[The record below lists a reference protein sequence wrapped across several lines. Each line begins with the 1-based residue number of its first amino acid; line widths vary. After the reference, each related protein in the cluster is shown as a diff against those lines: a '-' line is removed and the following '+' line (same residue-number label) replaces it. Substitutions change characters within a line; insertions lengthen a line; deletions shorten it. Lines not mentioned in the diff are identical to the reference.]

1 MHHNTPINQAGLPS
15 SLTLIKATLAALIA
29 SVIILLC
36 IILPAEFA
44 IDITGVGKH
53 LGLQKMGEIKVSLAQ
68 EQQSEVLSQGS
79 DSVTTVLAATSTQIE
94 SNKQGVAINQTNITS
109 ISPAQTGI
117 TNQEKA
123 EAFASDSRT
132 LVLANGDAAEL
143 KVALNKG
150 EFVNFNWRASAKVN
164 FDNHGDSKNISYH
177 PYSKGKGVKQDIGRI
192 QAAFDGY
199 HGWFWRN
206 RSGGKITITIDF
218 NGQYSD
224 IKRIK

>member
-15 SLTLIKATLAALIA
+15 SLTLIKATLAAFMA
-29 SVIILLC
+29 AIILLVC
-36 IILPAEFA
+36 IVLPAEFA
-44 IDITGVGKH
+44 IDITGIGKR
-53 LGLQKMGEIKVSLAQ
+53 LGLQQMGEIKVSLAA
-68 EQQSEVLSQGS
+68 EQQAESQPEKTPPA
-79 DSVTTVLAATSTQIE
+79 TTNLGNEGVQKQIKTQTASLEQTS
-94 SNKQGVAINQTNITS
+94 ITS
-109 ISPAQTGI
+109 VSTTKDKLTTTKDNSLAQ
-117 TNQEKA
+117 
-123 EAFASDSRT
+123 DSRSFI
-132 LVLANGDAAEL
+132 LKNGEAAEL

-150 EFVNFNWRASAKVN
+150 EFVNFNWQASAKVN

-177 PYSKGKGVKQDIGRI
+177 PYSKGKGVKQDSGRI
-192 QAAFDGY
+192 EAAFNGY